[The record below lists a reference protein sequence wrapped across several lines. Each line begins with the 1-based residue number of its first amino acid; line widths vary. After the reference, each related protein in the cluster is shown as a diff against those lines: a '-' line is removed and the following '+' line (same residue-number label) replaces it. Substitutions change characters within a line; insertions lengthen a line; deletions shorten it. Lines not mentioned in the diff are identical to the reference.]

1 MSTPPAVAK
10 RYPVLRFLVVLYK
23 VIGALIFVG
32 GIAFGLYQMLTVG
45 RMAGMGGLGGFAV
58 FGMIAALGTIL
69 SSLFLGGI
77 CWMVAEG
84 VGVFLGIEENT
95 RQAALSAAQAAA
107 ALPLKAERERMA
119 AALASAIRLLE
130 QMDVNQQQT
139 NQRLD
144 ALVTGLD
151 EVRGGVGAGVRAV
164 ESIAES
170 SKVTATM
177 LYRNG
182 AKPS

>member
-32 GIAFGLYQMLTVG
+32 GIAFGLYQMLQVS
-45 RMAGMGGLGGFAV
+45 RMGGLGMGV
-58 FGMIAALGTIL
+58 GGIIMGLGAIL
-69 SSLFLGGI
+69 PSIFLGGI

-107 ALPLKAERERMA
+107 TMPLKTERERMA

-130 QMDVNQQQT
+130 QMDANQQQM

>member
-1 MSTPPAVAK
+1 MSAPPAVAK

-32 GIAFGLYQMLTVG
+32 GIAFGLYQLLQVS
-45 RMAGMGGLGGFAV
+45 RMGGMGV
-58 FGMIAALGTIL
+58 FGIIAALGTIL
-69 SSLFLGGI
+69 PSLFAGGI

-84 VGVFLGIEENT
+84 VGVFLSIEENT

-107 ALPLKAERERMA
+107 TMPLKTERQRA
-119 AALASAIRLLE
+119 DTALASAIRLLE
-130 QMDVNQQQT
+130 QMDANQQQT
-139 NQRLD
+139 HQRLD
-144 ALVTGLD
+144 ALVAGLD

-170 SKVTATM
+170 SKVTATV

-182 AKPS
+182 GKPS